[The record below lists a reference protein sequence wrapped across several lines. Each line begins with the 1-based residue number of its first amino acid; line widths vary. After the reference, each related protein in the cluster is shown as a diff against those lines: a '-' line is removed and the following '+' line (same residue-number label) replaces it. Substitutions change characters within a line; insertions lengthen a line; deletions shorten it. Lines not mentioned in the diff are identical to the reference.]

1 MVDPVKLKPITVVA
15 LLETVNPFASAS
27 PPLAP
32 STVTP
37 STSNWK
43 PPITASVLYKI
54 SICSVGTSGQLA
66 KSQTNEPSQQS
77 EKPVY

>member
-15 LLETVNPFASAS
+15 LVETVNPLAPAS
-27 PPLAP
+27 PPLAL

-43 PPITASVLYKI
+43 PPIAASVLYKI
-54 SICSVGTSGQLA
+54 SICSVGTSGHDSPSHT
-66 KSQTNEPSQQS
+66 KEPSQH
-77 EKPVY
+77 